1 MSGRVRLGDLEE
13 VVASGGA
20 KGFRAS
26 VGGREVDLFVVL
38 HAGGVYGYLNRCPH
52 TGAPLDWLP
61 DRFLTTDRSLIQCAN
76 HDALFRIHDGTCI
89 RGPCAGRALTS
100 VRVAL
105 RGGVLFLEPIQ
116 APRRRPA
123 DAPGGR

>member
-1 MSGRVRLGDLEE
+1 VSGRVRLGDLEE

-38 HAGGVYGYLNRCPH
+38 HAGGVHGYLNRCPH
-52 TGAPLDWLP
+52 TGAPLDWVP
-61 DRFLTTDRSLIQCAN
+61 DRFLSVDGSLIQCAN
-76 HDALFRIHDGTCI
+76 HDALFRIGDGLCV
-89 RGPCAGRALTS
+89 RGPCAGRPLTP
-100 VRVAL
+100 VRVVL
-105 RGGVLFLEPIQ
+105 RAGVLFLDPSG
-116 APRRRPA
+116 PPA